1 MKNDI
6 LRSVLNFLIRFSIRK
21 TSGESGHFNVNNV
34 LELNDPY
41 TFIGLRSRGIKTQ
54 FYHASCATTN
64 LTRIE

>member
-6 LRSVLNFLIRFSIRK
+6 LLSVLNFLIRFLIRK
-21 TSGESGHFNVNNV
+21 TSGESGHFSVNNK
-34 LELNDPY
+34 LEFNDHH
-41 TFIGLRSRGIKTQ
+41 TFIDRQSRGIKTQ